1 MAGQNGITWF
11 PMDTDVITD
20 DEKVFDLMEDIAEA
34 EGGDRSAAWVAFGRW
49 TALLCRIY
57 REGPA
62 LQLDQRSERKLARD
76 LDMTR
81 DELLAFI
88 GRCVGSG
95 LLDRGMWETCHVLT
109 SRGIQR
115 RWCVAKKKT
124 KAGATLPPEM
134 SEWSLLEAGDSRTV
148 SGNLGQSR
156 EISDESGTE
165 REISDESGKTREIS
179 DSCPKKSVDK
189 IREEEIREDE
199 IREDEEELFSS
210 SVSGI
215 EGVPPC
221 MAAARDDGTWFPDD
235 ADGVYPTIGEALQAR
250 YAHRTGLSD
259 FPEFIAKVSKHCP
272 SGCRGDPQRAGQCH
286 ALIARA
292 LDRYD
297 PSYGSGPLPLTLR
310 IIDMDRG
317 F

>member
-1 MAGQNGITWF
+1 MAGRNGLEWF
-11 PMDTDVITD
+11 PMDTNVLTD
-20 DEKVFDLMEDIAEA
+20 DEKVFDLMEDVAEA
-34 EGGDRSAAWVAFGRW
+34 AGGDRSVAWAAFGRW
-49 TALLCRIY
+49 TALLSRIY

-62 LQLDQRSERKLARD
+62 LQLDKRSERKLARD

-81 DELLAFI
+81 DELLAFL
-88 GRCVGSG
+88 GQCVESG
-95 LLDRGMWETCHVLT
+95 LLDRRLWESGHVLT

-115 RWCVAKKKT
+115 RWCAAKKRT
-124 KAGATLPPEM
+124 KALPAEM
-134 SEWSLLEAGDSRTV
+134 RAWSLLDGGSSRET
-148 SGNLGQSR
+148 SEDFGQSR
-156 EISDESGTE
+156 EISEDFGTS
-165 REISDESGKTREIS
+165 REISGDFGT
-179 DSCPKKSVDK
+179 CPEFSENARALKEEK
-189 IREEEIREDE
+189 REEEIRGEE
-199 IREDEEELFSS
+199 TKEDEEEIFSS

-250 YAHRTGLSD
+250 YAHKTGLSD
-259 FPEFIAKVSKHCP
+259 FPEFIAKVSKHCA

-310 IIDMDRG
+310 IIEQDRG

>member
-134 SEWSLLEAGDSRTV
+134 SDWSLLEAGDSRAI

-156 EISDESGTE
+156 EISDESGKA
-165 REISDESGKTREIS
+165 REMS
-179 DSCPKKSVDK
+179 DSCPKNPVDE

-199 IREDEEELFSS
+199 TREDEEELFSS
-210 SVSGI
+210 SSSGI

-221 MAAARDDGTWFPDD
+221 MARERPDGTWFPDD

-259 FPEFIAKVSKHCP
+259 FPEFIAKVAKRCP
-272 SGCRGDPQRAGQCH
+272 QGCRGDPKRATRCH
-286 ALIARA
+286 ALLACA
-292 LDRYD
+292 LDRYE
-297 PSYGSGPLPLTLR
+297 PAKGSSPLPLALK
-310 IIDMDRG
+310 IITDDRG

>member
-1 MAGQNGITWF
+1 MEMAGRNGMDWF
-11 PMDTDVITD
+11 PMDTAVLTD
-20 DEKVFDLMEDIAEA
+20 DEKVFDLMEDVAEA
-34 EGGDRSAAWVAFGRW
+34 EGGDRDAAWVAFGRW

-62 LQLDQRSERKLARD
+62 FALDRRAERKLARD

-88 GRCVGSG
+88 GRCIESG
-95 LLDRGMWETCHVLT
+95 LLDRGMWETSHVLT

-115 RWCVAKKKT
+115 RWCAAKKRK
-124 KAGATLPPEM
+124 TLPAEM
-134 SEWSLLEAGDSRTV
+134 RSWALLDGGSRQT
-148 SGNLGQSR
+148 SGNLGETRENSEDFGKSR
-156 EISDESGTE
+156 EISGDFGTLPE
-165 REISDESGKTREIS
+165 FPENTRAFIEE
-179 DSCPKKSVDK
+179 K
-189 IREEEIREDE
+189 REEEIREDE
-199 IREDEEELFSS
+199 TREDEEELFSS

-250 YAHRTGLSD
+250 YAHKTGLSD
-259 FPEFIAKVSKHCP
+259 FPEFIAKVSKHCA

-310 IIDMDRG
+310 IIEQDRG